1 LVDSLPWGF
10 EAIENERRVVRRF
23 AVANKKGKSLV
34 ARLVNKSVKRQKV

>member
-10 EAIENERRVVRRF
+10 EAIDERRVVRRF